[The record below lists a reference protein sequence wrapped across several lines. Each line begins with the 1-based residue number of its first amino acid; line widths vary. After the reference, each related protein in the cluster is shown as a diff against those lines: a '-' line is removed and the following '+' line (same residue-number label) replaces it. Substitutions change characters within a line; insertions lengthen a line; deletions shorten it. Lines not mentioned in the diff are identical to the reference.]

1 MKAVV
6 LETKKNRAAVL
17 SDDGIIAEIRNKGY
31 AAGQSIEMEELS
43 MIKINRRW
51 TKTVA
56 GLAASLV
63 ILIGGGTLAY
73 TTPVAHVSV
82 DVNPSIMY
90 SVNAFDRVIA
100 VEMSNTDADVILDT
114 IGWNGEKLSVVI
126 EKTID
131 ALKDKNYLLDKNWYE
146 TGLLIG
152 VNSASADREQRL
164 IVAIKNELQDIIFD
178 ETTQNVD
185 LDDCENLV
193 VGIGEDRVQQA
204 SDLSDELDC
213 DVTPGKLNL
222 VQKLDASLIASGK
235 APLTD
240 AEIATWINMPVQ
252 EIMAQIKANKALINP
267 KTTTEE
273 GIHPDAVDGDEDGD
287 FDDSGDL
294 DEPKTTDAA
303 LQTSGDDCSCGFEDC
318 LGSDCLECRD
328 IKGVCTC
335 AVTDAAE
342 KVAEDKAD
350 AADRAA
356 DAAEE
361 AADRA
366 AEDAADRAADGAND

>member
-152 VNSASADREQRL
+152 VNSTSADREQRL

-303 LQTSGDDCSCGFEDC
+303 
-318 LGSDCLECRD
+318 
-328 IKGVCTC
+328 
-335 AVTDAAE
+335 
-342 KVAEDKAD
+342 
-350 AADRAA
+350 
-356 DAAEE
+356 EE